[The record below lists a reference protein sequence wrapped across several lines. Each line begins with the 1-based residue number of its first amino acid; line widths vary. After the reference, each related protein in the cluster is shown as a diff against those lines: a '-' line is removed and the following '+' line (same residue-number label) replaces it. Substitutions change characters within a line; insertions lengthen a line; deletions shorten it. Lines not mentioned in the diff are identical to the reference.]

1 METIKLINIRAA
13 EELQTLTANL
23 KTLIEEKINIKEY
36 TGDIKPA
43 IVSNNLM
50 QRLSFMAGLYQ
61 ELERDINIIEEIKL
75 TASSHFHDTVFT
87 RNNLSNLWSSLL
99 KIRYQG
105 IEIDWNNIPLKS
117 KIVNFELIQ
126 GAKFLLTDNN
136 VDDWLQNSTSKT
148 KNNLTGGKIPLINL
162 LIGKF
167 EDEIPAFLNINGLD
181 IPNTQILISGST
193 GSGKTNLLAVL
204 LNQIRESTIES
215 SYPVNFLLFD
225 YKGEFSD
232 PANRSWLTLFDIDSN
247 SILDPIVKPLPFAPF
262 KDFIGKAQ
270 NEIYLYATEL
280 SNALLSIDRATI
292 SANMANRLSEAV
304 INSYEATSQR
314 PIDFQMI
321 FDEYIKLQTSKE
333 SEKMDSVKSLLSQ
346 LIRSNL
352 FSNENEA
359 DLILNSL
366 IIKLD
371 SFPKDG
377 ALAKAIVY
385 FTISALNNLYEK
397 LPAQQKSDEC
407 VQIRHF
413 TVIDEAH
420 YMLDFDNRPLRN
432 LVAVGRN
439 KGLSLILATQNMEA
453 YKSEYFDFYA
463 NAQYPLIM
471 KQQTFNDKI
480 IKDLFG
486 VSGNEFQEIKN
497 EIGNLRK
504 GEVILKNP
512 TASVL
517 GMGKKFKKIM
527 VSHII

>member
-1 METIKLINIRAA
+1 
-13 EELQTLTANL
+13 
-23 KTLIEEKINIKEY
+23 
-36 TGDIKPA
+36 
-43 IVSNNLM
+43 
-50 QRLSFMAGLYQ
+50 
-61 ELERDINIIEEIKL
+61 
-75 TASSHFHDTVFT
+75 
-87 RNNLSNLWSSLL
+87 
-99 KIRYQG
+99 
-105 IEIDWNNIPLKS
+105 
-117 KIVNFELIQ
+117 
-126 GAKFLLTDNN
+126 
-136 VDDWLQNSTSKT
+136 
-148 KNNLTGGKIPLINL
+148 
-162 LIGKF
+162 
-167 EDEIPAFLNINGLD
+167 
-181 IPNTQILISGST
+181 
-193 GSGKTNLLAVL
+193 
-204 LNQIRESTIES
+204 
-215 SYPVNFLLFD
+215 VNFLLFD

-232 PANRSWLTLFDIDSN
+232 PANRNWLTLFDIDSN
-247 SILDPIVKPLPFAPF
+247 SILDPIVQPLPFAPF
-262 KDFIGKAQ
+262 KDFIGKTQ
-270 NEIYLYATEL
+270 NEINLYATEL

-292 SANMANRLSEAV
+292 SANMSNRLSEAV
-304 INSYEATSQR
+304 INSYEVTAHR
-314 PIDFQMI
+314 PIDFQLI
-321 FDEYIKLQTSKE
+321 FDEYIKLQSAKE
-333 SEKMDSVKSLLSQ
+333 SDKMDSVKSLLSQ

-371 SFPKDG
+371 SYPKDG

-497 EIGNLRK
+497 EVGNLRK
-504 GEVILKNP
+504 GEVILKNS
-512 TASVL
+512 TASKL
-517 GMGKKFKKIM
+517 GLGKKYKKIK